1 MDDLQVDLEK
11 EKTMVNSL
19 QNQQKKFDATLN
31 KERERADGLEAD
43 KDAYEKKCRD
53 LESKVLSLQA
63 ELEDNNEK
71 LSDSERIRK
80 QVGVQIYQL
89 QFTSYLV
96 WVAIATVDF
105 CLLLSGQ
112 IYVQMYLFRF

>member
-1 MDDLQVDLEK
+1 
-11 EKTMVNSL
+11 MVNSL

-71 LSDSERIRK
+71 LLDSERIRK
-80 QVGVQIYQL
+80 QVILFELEIKRNIYISGVIEP
-89 QFTSYLV
+89 
-96 WVAIATVDF
+96 
-105 CLLLSGQ
+105 
-112 IYVQMYLFRF
+112 

>member
-1 MDDLQVDLEK
+1 MRQKYLSHIFYVLTYSIKNNNIPGEVDDLQVDLEK

-31 KERERADGLEAD
+31 KERERADGLEGD

-80 QVGVQIYQL
+80 QVS
-89 QFTSYLV
+89 F
-96 WVAIATVDF
+96 
-105 CLLLSGQ
+105 
-112 IYVQMYLFRF
+112 